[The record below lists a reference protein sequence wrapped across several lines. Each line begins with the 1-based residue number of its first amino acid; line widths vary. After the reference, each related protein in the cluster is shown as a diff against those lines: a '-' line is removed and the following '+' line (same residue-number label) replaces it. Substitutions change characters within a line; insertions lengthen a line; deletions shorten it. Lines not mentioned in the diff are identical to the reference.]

1 MTLPPPDSTQS
12 THRRSPL
19 MRRSEPGRLPAALL
33 AIIVHSAFFALIV
46 FGVSWQVKQPEP
58 SFAELWDKLPPI
70 QNTPA
75 LPTPEP
81 TPPPPPEVVKPDPP
95 KIEPKIEPKVEKIK
109 EPPPQPSKADI
120 QLQAKR
126 EKLEKAERE
135 KKLADEKAQKDKQKL
150 AEVEKKRKDE
160 EVKQK
165 AAQKVIDDRART
177 EQATKEAAAAA
188 ARNASLRD
196 YGDKIAKLIR
206 DRANIPDS
214 VTGRPELQVR
224 LRLLVNGAI
233 FDAQVVK
240 PSGDKVYDEAVER
253 AINGIRN
260 WPQPENPE
268 LFGGRR
274 ELNLNIRH
282 ER

>member
-1 MTLPPPDSTQS
+1 MQ
-12 THRRSPL
+12 RA
-19 MRRSEPGRLPAALL
+19 EPGRLPAALL

-46 FGVSWQVKQPEP
+46 FGVSWQVKHPEP
-58 SFAELWDKLPPI
+58 AFAELWDKLPPM
-70 QNTPA
+70 QNVPA
-75 LPTPEP
+75 PEP
-81 TPPPPPEVVKPDPP
+81 TPPPLEVIKPDPP
-95 KIEPKIEPKVEKIK
+95 KVEPRVEPKIEPKVEKIK
-109 EPPPQPSKADI
+109 EPPPQQSKADI

-165 AAQKVIDDRART
+165 AAQKVIDDRVRA
-177 EQATKEAAAAA
+177 EQAAKEAAASA